1 MAEGVDVSIRPPSPA
16 LLYSPLMT
24 NHDSSI
30 LRIDLPMEEIASFC
44 RRWKIVELS
53 VFGSVLRDDFR
64 PDSDID
70 FLASFAEDAGWSVM
84 DLVAAEDELSR
95 LLGRKV
101 DLAERRPIEQSHNW
115 IRRRAILDSGADALC
130 RVIMPHCSMWRRPVG
145 DSCTFPTKLPG

>member
-53 VFGSVLRDDFR
+53 VFGSVLREDFR

-84 DLVAAEDELSR
+84 DHMRLEMELES
-95 LLGRKV
+95 LLNRKV
-101 DLAERRPIEQSHNW
+101 DVLTRRAVERSRNP
-115 IRRRAILDSGADALC
+115 IRRASILGSARTIHAA
-130 RVIMPHCSMWRRPVG
+130 
-145 DSCTFPTKLPG
+145 